1 MLLTWSLSRV
11 PFSNKTGLP
20 YVQRFGSNLAI
31 TLYLP
36 FSFSSGSD
44 SSLFESFFFAVCFCS
59 ESSCVATSFVDSAV
73 SFCSAVSTIFSASA
87 LSCSTVVSSLFISLV
102 FNCAGFRILYC
113 LLLLLQY
120 FHYSVRFLQRF
131 FLCCF
136 FLPLLSP
143 KLYFSFRFDIQFHK
157 FHFNIFLEKR
167 TPINK
172 WIKKDILWIFCKLS
186 FSLVNHHNAQKHTSE
201 VFYPKVCFFRFSF
214 VSDSVSLTRNI
225 SHSIIY
231 SIIFVIAICYFLIF
245 TFLTFDHAPYFFE
258 PFTTLSSFLI
268 VTFVFLM
275 FLTL

>member
-59 ESSCVATSFVDSAV
+59 ESSCVATSFCWLCYFFLFG
-73 SFCSAVSTIFSASA
+73 SFYNLFCFCTFLLYCSFFFY
-87 LSCSTVVSSLFISLV
+87 LFL
-102 FNCAGFRILYC
+102 ILYC

-136 FLPLLSP
+136 FFHCYLPN
-143 KLYFSFRFDIQFHK
+143 YI
-157 FHFNIFLEKR
+157 FHFVLIYNF
-167 TPINK
+167 TNS
-172 WIKKDILWIFCKLS
+172 IL
-186 FSLVNHHNAQKHTSE
+186 T
-201 VFYPKVCFFRFSF
+201 
-214 VSDSVSLTRNI
+214 
-225 SHSIIY
+225 
-231 SIIFVIAICYFLIF
+231 YF
-245 TFLTFDHAPYFFE
+245 
-258 PFTTLSSFLI
+258 
-268 VTFVFLM
+268 
-275 FLTL
+275 